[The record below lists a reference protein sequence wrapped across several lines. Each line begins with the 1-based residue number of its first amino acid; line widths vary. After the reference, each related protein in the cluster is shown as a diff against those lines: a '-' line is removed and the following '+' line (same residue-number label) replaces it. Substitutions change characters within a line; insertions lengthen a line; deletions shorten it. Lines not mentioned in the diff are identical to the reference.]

1 MVYDFASRL
10 IMLRKKR
17 GWSQQDVAQR
27 IGKSD
32 SAIGTYENDT
42 AMPSLEAAAAL
53 ADVFGV
59 SLDYLLEGE
68 KSRTVSV
75 KGLTDAQAC
84 LLTELAQEFAA
95 PTGHGPM
102 MSASQERLLS
112 RVVAEFVKSK

>member
-10 IMLRKKR
+10 IALRKKR
-17 GWSQQDVAQR
+17 AWSQKDVAQR

-42 AMPSLEAAAAL
+42 AMPSLETAAAL

-68 KSRTVSV
+68 KSRTISV
-75 KGLTDAQAC
+75 KGVTDMQIC
-84 LLTELAQEFAA
+84 LLMELAQEFAA

-102 MSASQERLLS
+102 MSSSQERLLS
-112 RVVAEFVKSK
+112 RVIAEFVKLK